1 MGTSANVKSRS
12 NLDVKPLIT
21 SAIDSNNI
29 NDCNDTT
36 FYPTYDEKNVEQYK
50 NIKTEVVDEYLI
62 EIPNSSDIQ
71 QEIEISENEYDSDED
86 QSSIISG
93 LSNDH
98 NYNMSPIVE
107 PLSPI
112 SNSSSSRATPDTCLA
127 SSDHGYD
134 SQPSPT
140 PSTSTSFDEMPLLD
154 LDRFWDDPILELFP
168 TLAGSFP
175 NQAFTYFD

>member
-1 MGTSANVKSRS
+1 MGASANVKSRI

-21 SAIDSNNI
+21 SAIDSNI
-29 NDCNDTT
+29 SDCNDTT
-36 FYPTYDEKNVEQYK
+36 FYPTYDKKNVEQYK
-50 NIKTEVVDEYLI
+50 KEIDDVEEYLI
-62 EIPNSSDIQ
+62 EIPNATDIQ
-71 QEIEISENEYDSDED
+71 QEVEISENEYDSDED
-86 QSSIISG
+86 HSSIISG

-112 SNSSSSRATPDTCLA
+112 SNSSSRASPDTCLA

-140 PSTSTSFDEMPLLD
+140 PSTSFDEMPLLD

-168 TLAGSFP
+168 TLAGSYTNP
-175 NQAFTYFD
+175 GFTYFDI